1 MSEHRARRLPGRLEE
16 NMKIKVTYKVP
27 TADGFWDVKAIILE
41 SFEEANRICE
51 KCDEIGYPV
60 IDVTREE

>member
-1 MSEHRARRLPGRLEE
+1 
-16 NMKIKVTYKVP
+16 MKISVTYKVP
-27 TADGFWDVKAIILE
+27 TMTDGFWDVKRIIFE
-41 SFEEANRICE
+41 SYEEANRICE